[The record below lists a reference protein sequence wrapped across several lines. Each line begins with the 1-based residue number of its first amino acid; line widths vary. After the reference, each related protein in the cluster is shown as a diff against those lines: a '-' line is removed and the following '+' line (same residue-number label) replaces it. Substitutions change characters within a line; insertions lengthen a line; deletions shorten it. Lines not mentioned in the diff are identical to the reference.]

1 MAKVKTGPK
10 VKRKGGGVA
19 AKREKVGA
27 LAEHLTGSSAIVVT
41 EYRGLTVGEL
51 QDLRRKLRAK
61 GVDYHVVKN
70 TLFSRA
76 AADAGR
82 EAIKPLL
89 TGPTAIAVP
98 AKGQKIDE
106 VDMARSL
113 VDELRTFKALK
124 VTGALVGE
132 RAFGPDE
139 VTALSKL
146 PGRPQLQAMLI
157 GTLEAPLATLTRTLG
172 APFSQLIHV
181 LTARGAAA

>member
-19 AKREKVGA
+19 AKREKVGS

-41 EYRGLTVGEL
+41 EYRGLKVGEL

-61 GVDYHVVKN
+61 GVEYHVVKN

-82 EAIKPLL
+82 DAIRPLL
-89 TGPTAIAVP
+89 AGPTAIAIP
-98 AKGQKIDE
+98 GKGQKIDE
-106 VDMARSL
+106 VEMARSL
-113 VDELRTFKALK
+113 VEEIRTFKALK
-124 VTGALVGE
+124 VVGALVGE

-139 VTALSKL
+139 VTALSRL
-146 PGRPQLQAMLI
+146 PGRPQLQAMFI
-157 GTLEAPLATLTRTLG
+157 GTLQAPLATLTGTLT

-181 LTARGAAA
+181 FTARGAAA